1 MVTRGIVEKLLD
13 RYTIKVRMPLLNR
26 MKQNSSSILSDD
38 LNEAVVSVP
47 PNFDPNINV
56 GDVVFVA
63 FEDNNFGKP
72 VVIGYLY
79 RSNMTPTY
87 GDIILNSVNVKIA
100 ANLSADTTIGDVSS
114 TNISYLKGVTS
125 NIQGQLDSLKDSDTI
140 LSNAFVEWTKSGD
153 PDKIVNLININNEKI
168 EIISHVALIN
178 FDDDVFYGKLDE
190 ETGYLSKIYFKYLNY
205 GGEILDVSDLD
216 SLQITDVGRF
226 YKINQKIVYNNI
238 NYYAGDYILLT
249 NIDTKNVR
257 YFTKINGTNIIPG
270 DGIDFIED
278 TSGLKISHYNSQ
290 GKGSENSGRTYIQ
303 SIEVDKFGHVIN
315 VSTGTETAEN
325 THYRVD
331 AQLENAGDPTVKFV
345 ENNTTSSEIK
355 FVGKGST
362 AISGKD
368 NEITINTDVK
378 IEDIKQSE
386 ETTIILDCRHFR

>member
-1 MVTRGIVEKLLD
+1 MITRGIVEKLLD

-26 MKQNSSSILSDD
+26 MKQNSNSILSDD
-38 LNEAVVSVP
+38 LNEAVVSVL

-87 GDIILNSVNVKIA
+87 GDIILNSINVKIA

-153 PDKIVNLININNEKI
+153 PDKIVNSVSINDEKI
-168 EIISHVALIN
+168 ETIAHVAPIN
-178 FDDDVFYGKLDE
+178 FDENVFYGKLNE
-190 ETGYLSKIYFKYLNY
+190 ETGYLSQIYFKYLNY
-205 GGEILDVSDLD
+205 GGEISNVSELDN
-216 SLQITDVGRF
+216 LQITDVGRF
-226 YKINQKIVYNNI
+226 YKIKQKIIYDNI
-238 NYYAGDYILLT
+238 SYYVGDYILLT
-249 NIDTKNVR
+249 NIDTKSVK
-257 YFTKINGTNIIPG
+257 YFTKISGSDIFPG

-278 TSGLKISHYNSQ
+278 SSGFKISHYNSQ

-315 VSTGTETAEN
+315 VSTGTETTEN
-325 THYRVD
+325 THYRVN
-331 AQLENAGDPTVKFV
+331 AQVENNNDPVVKFV
-345 ENNTTSSEIK
+345 EDNTTSSEIK
-355 FVGKGST
+355 FVGSGSSV
-362 AISGKD
+362 ISGKD
-368 NEITINTDVK
+368 KEITITTDVK

-386 ETTIILDCRHFR
+386 DVTIILDCRHFR

>member
-1 MVTRGIVEKLLD
+1 MITRGIVEKLLD

-26 MKQNSSSILSDD
+26 MKQNSNSILSDD

-87 GDIILNSVNVKIA
+87 GDIILNSINVKIA

-125 NIQGQLDSLKDSDTI
+125 NIQGQLNSLKDSDTI

-153 PDKIVNLININNEKI
+153 PDKIVNAVSINDEKI
-168 EIISHVALIN
+168 ETIAHVAPIN
-178 FDDDVFYGKLDE
+178 FDENVFCGKLNE
-190 ETGYLSKIYFKYLNY
+190 ETGYLSRIYFKYLNY
-205 GGEILDVSDLD
+205 GGEISNVSELD

-226 YKINQKIVYNNI
+226 YKIKQKIIYDNI
-238 NYYAGDYILLT
+238 SYYVGDYILLT
-249 NIDTKNVR
+249 NIDTKSVK
-257 YFTKINGTNIIPG
+257 YFTKIGGSNIFPG

-278 TSGLKISHYNSQ
+278 SSGFKIAHYNSQ
-290 GKGSENSGRTYIQ
+290 GRGSENSGRTYIQ

-325 THYRVD
+325 THYTVD
-331 AQLENAGDPTVKFV
+331 AQVENTNDPTVKFV
-345 ENNTTSSEIK
+345 ENNSTSSEIK
-355 FVGKGST
+355 FVGKGSSV
-362 AISGKD
+362 ISGKD
-368 NEITINTDVK
+368 KEITITTDVK
-378 IEDIKQSE
+378 VEDIKQSE
-386 ETTIILDCRHFR
+386 DVTIILDCRHFR

>member
-1 MVTRGIVEKLLD
+1 MITRGIVEKLLD

-87 GDIILNSVNVKIA
+87 GDIILNSINVKIA

-153 PDKIVNLININNEKI
+153 PDKIVNAVSINDEKI
-168 EIISHVALIN
+168 ETIAHVAPIN
-178 FDDDVFYGKLDE
+178 FDENVFYGKLNE
-190 ETGYLSKIYFKYLNY
+190 KTGYLSRIYFKYLNY
-205 GGEILDVSDLD
+205 GGEISTVSDLD
-216 SLQITDVGRF
+216 GLQITDVGRF
-226 YKINQKIVYNNI
+226 YKISQKIKYNDI
-238 NYYAGDYILLT
+238 SYYAGDYILLT
-249 NIDTKNVR
+249 NVDTKNVK
-257 YFTKINGTNIIPG
+257 YFTKINGSNIVPG
-270 DGIDFIED
+270 DGINFIED
-278 TSGLKISHYNSQ
+278 SSGFKIAHYNSQ

-315 VSTGTETAEN
+315 VGTGTETAEN
-325 THYRVD
+325 THYTVGV
-331 AQLENAGDPTVKFV
+331 QVENTNDPTVKFV
-345 ENNTTSSEIK
+345 ENNSTSSEIK
-355 FVGKGST
+355 FVGKGSSV
-362 AISGKD
+362 ISGKD
-368 NEITINTDVK
+368 KEITITTDVK
-378 IEDIKQSE
+378 VEDIKQSE
-386 ETTIILDCRHFR
+386 DVTIILDCRHFR

>member
-87 GDIILNSVNVKIA
+87 GDIILNSINVKIA

-153 PDKIVNLININNEKI
+153 PDKIVNSININNEKI
-168 EIISHVALIN
+168 ETVSHVAPIN
-178 FDDDVFYGKLDE
+178 FDDDVFYGKLNE

-205 GGEILDVSDLD
+205 GGEILNVSDLD

-226 YKINQKIVYNNI
+226 YKVRQKITYNGI
-238 NYYAGDYILLT
+238 SYYAGDYILLT
-249 NIDTKNVR
+249 NVDIKNVK
-257 YFTKINGTNIIPG
+257 YFTKINGSNIFPG

-278 TSGLKISHYNSQ
+278 STGFKIAHYNSQ

-315 VSTGTETAEN
+315 VGTGTETAEN

-331 AQLENAGDPTVKFV
+331 AQVENINDPIVKFV
-345 ENNTTSSEIK
+345 ENDTTSSEIK

-362 AISGKD
+362 AISGGNK
-368 NEITINTDVK
+368 EITIDTNVK
-378 IEDIKQSE
+378 IEDVKQTE
-386 ETTIILDCRHFR
+386 DVTIILDCRHFR

>member
-1 MVTRGIVEKLLD
+1 MITRGIVEKLLD

-26 MKQNSSSILSDD
+26 MKQNSNSILSDD

-87 GDIILNSVNVKIA
+87 GDIILNSINVKIA

-125 NIQGQLDSLKDSDTI
+125 NIQGQLNSLKDSDTI

-153 PDKIVNLININNEKI
+153 PDKIVNAVSINDEKI
-168 EIISHVALIN
+168 ETIAHVAPIN
-178 FDDDVFYGKLDE
+178 FDENVFYGKLNE
-190 ETGYLSKIYFKYLNY
+190 ETGYLSRIYFKYLNY
-205 GGEILDVSDLD
+205 GGEISNVSELD

-226 YKINQKIVYNNI
+226 YKIKQKIIYDNI
-238 NYYAGDYILLT
+238 SYYVGDYILLT
-249 NIDTKNVR
+249 NIDTKSVK
-257 YFTKINGTNIIPG
+257 YFTKISGSNIFPG

-278 TSGLKISHYNSQ
+278 SSGFKIAHYNSQ

-325 THYRVD
+325 THYTVD
-331 AQLENAGDPTVKFV
+331 AQVENTNDPTVKFV
-345 ENNTTSSEIK
+345 ENNSTSSEIK
-355 FVGKGST
+355 FVGKGSSV
-362 AISGKD
+362 ISGKD
-368 NEITINTDVK
+368 KEITITTDVK
-378 IEDIKQSE
+378 VEDIKQSE
-386 ETTIILDCRHFR
+386 DVTIILDCRHFR

>member
-1 MVTRGIVEKLLD
+1 MITRGIVEKLLD
-13 RYTIKVRMPLLNR
+13 RYTIKVRMPILNR
-26 MKQNSSSILSDD
+26 MKQNSNSILSDD

-87 GDIILNSVNVKIA
+87 GDIILNSINVKIA

-153 PDKIVNLININNEKI
+153 PDKIVNAVSINDEKI
-168 EIISHVALIN
+168 ETIAHVAPIN
-178 FDDDVFYGKLDE
+178 FDENVFYGKLNE
-190 ETGYLSKIYFKYLNY
+190 ETGYLSRIYFKYLNY
-205 GGEILDVSDLD
+205 GGEISNVSELD

-226 YKINQKIVYNNI
+226 YKIKQKIIYDNI
-238 NYYAGDYILLT
+238 SYYVGDYILLT
-249 NIDTKNVR
+249 NIDTKSVK
-257 YFTKINGTNIIPG
+257 YFTKISGSNIVPG
-270 DGIDFIED
+270 DGINFIED
-278 TSGLKISHYNSQ
+278 SAGLKISHYNST

-303 SIEVDKFGHVIN
+303 SIVVDKFGHVID
-315 VSTGTETAEN
+315 VGTGTETAEN
-325 THYRVD
+325 THYTVD
-331 AQLENAGDPTVKFV
+331 AQVENTNDPTVKFV
-345 ENNTTSSEIK
+345 ENNSTSSEIK
-355 FVGKGST
+355 FVGKGSSV
-362 AISGKD
+362 ISGKD
-368 NEITINTDVK
+368 KEITITTDVK
-378 IEDIKQSE
+378 VEDIKQSE
-386 ETTIILDCRHFR
+386 DITIILDCRHFR

>member
-1 MVTRGIVEKLLD
+1 MITRGIVEKLLD
-13 RYTIKVRMPLLNR
+13 RYTIKVRMPILNR
-26 MKQNSSSILSDD
+26 MKQNSNSILSDD

-79 RSNMTPTY
+79 RSNMTPTD
-87 GDIILNSVNVKIA
+87 GDIILNSINVKIA

-153 PDKIVNLININNEKI
+153 PDKIVNAVSINDEKI
-168 EIISHVALIN
+168 ETIAHVAPIN
-178 FDDDVFYGKLDE
+178 FDENVFYGKLNE
-190 ETGYLSKIYFKYLNY
+190 ETGYLSRIYFKYLNY
-205 GGEILDVSDLD
+205 GGEISNVSELD

-226 YKINQKIVYNNI
+226 YKIKQKIIYDNI
-238 NYYAGDYILLT
+238 SYYVGDYILLT
-249 NIDTKNVR
+249 NIDTKSVK
-257 YFTKINGTNIIPG
+257 YFTKISGSGIFPG
-270 DGIDFIED
+270 GGIDFIED
-278 TSGLKISHYNSQ
+278 SSGFKIAHYNSQ

-315 VSTGTETAEN
+315 VGTGTETAEN
-325 THYRVD
+325 THYTVD
-331 AQLENAGDPTVKFV
+331 VQVENTNDPTVKFV
-345 ENNTTSSEIK
+345 ENNSTSSEIK
-355 FVGKGST
+355 FVGKGSSV
-362 AISGKD
+362 ISGKD
-368 NEITINTDVK
+368 KEITITTDVK
-378 IEDIKQSE
+378 VEDIKQSE
-386 ETTIILDCRHFR
+386 DVTIILDCRHFR

>member
-1 MVTRGIVEKLLD
+1 MITRGIVEKLLD

-26 MKQNSSSILSDD
+26 MKQNSNSILSED

-87 GDIILNSVNVKIA
+87 GDIILNSINVKIA

-125 NIQGQLDSLKDSDTI
+125 NIQGQLNSLKDSDTI

-153 PDKIVNLININNEKI
+153 PDKIVNTINVNDEKI
-168 EIISHVALIN
+168 ETIAHVAPIN
-178 FDDDVFYGKLDE
+178 FDENVFYGKLNE
-190 ETGYLSKIYFKYLNY
+190 ETGYLSRIYFKYLNY
-205 GGEILDVSDLD
+205 GGEISNVSELDN
-216 SLQITDVGRF
+216 LQITDVGRF
-226 YKINQKIVYNNI
+226 YKIKQKIIYDNI
-238 NYYAGDYILLT
+238 SYYVGDYILLT
-249 NIDTKNVR
+249 NIDTKSVK
-257 YFTKINGTNIIPG
+257 YFTKISGSDIFPG

-278 TSGLKISHYNSQ
+278 SSGFKISHYNSQ

-315 VSTGTETAEN
+315 VSTGTETTEN
-325 THYRVD
+325 THYRVN
-331 AQLENAGDPTVKFV
+331 AQVENNNDPVVKFV
-345 ENNTTSSEIK
+345 EDNTTSSEIK
-355 FVGKGST
+355 FVGSGSSV
-362 AISGKD
+362 ISGKD
-368 NEITINTDVK
+368 KEITITTDVK

-386 ETTIILDCRHFR
+386 DVTIILDCRHFR

>member
-1 MVTRGIVEKLLD
+1 MITRGIVEKLLD

-26 MKQNSSSILSDD
+26 MKQNSNSILSDD

-87 GDIILNSVNVKIA
+87 GDIILNSINVKIA

-125 NIQGQLDSLKDSDTI
+125 NIQGQLNSLKDSDTI

-153 PDKIVNLININNEKI
+153 PDKIVNTINVNDEKI
-168 EIISHVALIN
+168 ETIAHVAPIN
-178 FDDDVFYGKLDE
+178 FDENVFYGKLND
-190 ETGYLSKIYFKYLNY
+190 ETGYLSRIYFKYLNY
-205 GGEILDVSDLD
+205 GGEISNVSELD

-226 YKINQKIVYNNI
+226 YKIKQKIIYDNI
-238 NYYAGDYILLT
+238 SYYVGDYILLT
-249 NIDTKNVR
+249 NIDTKSVK
-257 YFTKINGTNIIPG
+257 YFTKISGSGIFPG

-278 TSGLKISHYNSQ
+278 SSGFKIAHYNSQ

-325 THYRVD
+325 THYRVN
-331 AQLENAGDPTVKFV
+331 AQVENNNDPVVKFV
-345 ENNTTSSEIK
+345 EDNTTSSEIK
-355 FVGKGST
+355 FVGSGSSV
-362 AISGKD
+362 ISGKD
-368 NEITINTDVK
+368 KEITITTDVK

-386 ETTIILDCRHFR
+386 DVTIILDCRHFR

>member
-1 MVTRGIVEKLLD
+1 MITRGIVEKLLD

-26 MKQNSSSILSDD
+26 IKQNSSSILSDD

-87 GDIILNSVNVKIA
+87 GDIILNSINVKIA

-153 PDKIVNLININNEKI
+153 PDKIVNAVSINDEKI
-168 EIISHVALIN
+168 ETIAHVAPIN
-178 FDDDVFYGKLDE
+178 FDENVFYGKLNE
-190 ETGYLSKIYFKYLNY
+190 ETGYLSRIYFKYLNY
-205 GGEILDVSDLD
+205 GGEISNVSELD

-226 YKINQKIVYNNI
+226 YKIKQKIIYDNI
-238 NYYAGDYILLT
+238 SYYVGDYILLT
-249 NIDTKNVR
+249 NIDTKSVK
-257 YFTKINGTNIIPG
+257 YFTKISGSNIVPG
-270 DGIDFIED
+270 DGINFIED
-278 TSGLKISHYNSQ
+278 SAGLKISHYNST

-303 SIEVDKFGHVIN
+303 SIVVDKFGHVID
-315 VSTGTETAEN
+315 VGTGTETAEN
-325 THYRVD
+325 THYTVD
-331 AQLENAGDPTVKFV
+331 AQVENTNDPTVKFV
-345 ENNTTSSEIK
+345 ENNSISSEIK
-355 FVGKGST
+355 FVGKGSSV
-362 AISGKD
+362 ISGKD
-368 NEITINTDVK
+368 KEITITTDVK
-378 IEDIKQSE
+378 VEDIKQSE
-386 ETTIILDCRHFR
+386 DITIILDCRHFR

>member
-1 MVTRGIVEKLLD
+1 MITRGIVEKLLD

-87 GDIILNSVNVKIA
+87 GDIILNSINVKIA

-153 PDKIVNLININNEKI
+153 PDKIVNAVSINDEKI
-168 EIISHVALIN
+168 ETIAHVAPIN
-178 FDDDVFYGKLDE
+178 FDENVFCGKLNE
-190 ETGYLSKIYFKYLNY
+190 ETGYLSRIYFKYLNY
-205 GGEILDVSDLD
+205 GGEISNVSELD

-226 YKINQKIVYNNI
+226 YKIKQKIIYDNI
-238 NYYAGDYILLT
+238 SYYVGDYILLT
-249 NIDTKNVR
+249 NIDTKSVK
-257 YFTKINGTNIIPG
+257 YFTKINGSNIVPG
-270 DGIDFIED
+270 DGINFIED
-278 TSGLKISHYNSQ
+278 SAGLKISHYNST

-303 SIEVDKFGHVIN
+303 SIVVDKFGHVID
-315 VSTGTETAEN
+315 VGTGTETAEN
-325 THYRVD
+325 THYTVD
-331 AQLENAGDPTVKFV
+331 VQVENTNDPTVKFV
-345 ENNTTSSEIK
+345 ENNSISSEIK
-355 FVGKGST
+355 FVGKGSSV
-362 AISGKD
+362 ISGKD
-368 NEITINTDVK
+368 KEITITTDVK
-378 IEDIKQSE
+378 VEDIKQSE
-386 ETTIILDCRHFR
+386 DVTIILDCRHFR

>member
-1 MVTRGIVEKLLD
+1 MITRGIVEKLLD

-87 GDIILNSVNVKIA
+87 GDIILNSINVKIA

-125 NIQGQLDSLKDSDTI
+125 NIQGQLNSLKDSDTI

-153 PDKIVNLININNEKI
+153 PDKIVNAVSINDEKI
-168 EIISHVALIN
+168 ETIAHVAPIN
-178 FDDDVFYGKLDE
+178 FDENVFYGKLNE
-190 ETGYLSKIYFKYLNY
+190 ETGYLSRIYFKYLNY
-205 GGEILDVSDLD
+205 GGEISNVSELD

-226 YKINQKIVYNNI
+226 YKIKQKIIYDNI
-238 NYYAGDYILLT
+238 SYYVGDYILLT
-249 NIDTKNVR
+249 NVDTKNVK
-257 YFTKINGTNIIPG
+257 YFTKINGSNIVPG
-270 DGIDFIED
+270 DGINFIED
-278 TSGLKISHYNSQ
+278 SAGLKISHYNSQ

-315 VSTGTETAEN
+315 VGTGTETAEN
-325 THYRVD
+325 THYTVD
-331 AQLENAGDPTVKFV
+331 VQVENTNDPTVKFV
-345 ENNTTSSEIK
+345 ENNSTSSEIK
-355 FVGKGST
+355 FVGKGSSV
-362 AISGKD
+362 ISGKD
-368 NEITINTDVK
+368 KEITIATDVK
-378 IEDIKQSE
+378 VEDIKQSE
-386 ETTIILDCRHFR
+386 DVTIILDCRHFR

>member
-1 MVTRGIVEKLLD
+1 MITRGIVEKLLD

-87 GDIILNSVNVKIA
+87 GDIILNSINVKIA

-153 PDKIVNLININNEKI
+153 PDKIVNAVSINDEKI
-168 EIISHVALIN
+168 ETIAHVAPIN
-178 FDDDVFYGKLDE
+178 FDENVFCGKLNE
-190 ETGYLSKIYFKYLNY
+190 ETGYLSRIYFKYLNY
-205 GGEILDVSDLD
+205 GGEISNVSELD

-226 YKINQKIVYNNI
+226 YKIKQKIIYDNI
-238 NYYAGDYILLT
+238 SYYVGDYILLT
-249 NIDTKNVR
+249 NIDTKSVK
-257 YFTKINGTNIIPG
+257 YFTKISGSNIVPG
-270 DGIDFIED
+270 DGINFIED
-278 TSGLKISHYNSQ
+278 SAGLKISHYNST

-303 SIEVDKFGHVIN
+303 SIVVDKFGHVID
-315 VSTGTETAEN
+315 VGTGTETAEN
-325 THYRVD
+325 THYTVD
-331 AQLENAGDPTVKFV
+331 AQVENTNDPTVKFV
-345 ENNTTSSEIK
+345 ENNSISSEIK
-355 FVGKGST
+355 FVGKGSSV
-362 AISGKD
+362 ISGKD
-368 NEITINTDVK
+368 KEITITTDVK
-378 IEDIKQSE
+378 VEDIKQSE
-386 ETTIILDCRHFR
+386 DVTIILDCRHFR

>member
-153 PDKIVNLININNEKI
+153 PDKIVNSININNEKI
-168 EIISHVALIN
+168 KTISHVAPIN
-178 FDDDVFYGKLDE
+178 FDDDVFYGKLNE

>member
-1 MVTRGIVEKLLD
+1 MITRGIVEKLID

-26 MKQNSSSILSDD
+26 MKQNSNSILSDD

-87 GDIILNSVNVKIA
+87 GDIILNSINVKIA

-153 PDKIVNLININNEKI
+153 PDKIVNAVSINDEKI
-168 EIISHVALIN
+168 ETIAHVAPIN
-178 FDDDVFYGKLDE
+178 FDENVFYGKLNE
-190 ETGYLSKIYFKYLNY
+190 ETGYLSRIYFKYLNY
-205 GGEILDVSDLD
+205 GGEISNVSELD

-226 YKINQKIVYNNI
+226 YKIKQKIIYDNI
-238 NYYAGDYILLT
+238 SYYVGDYILLT
-249 NIDTKNVR
+249 NIDTKSVK
-257 YFTKINGTNIIPG
+257 YFTKISGSNIVPG
-270 DGIDFIED
+270 DGINFIED
-278 TSGLKISHYNSQ
+278 SAGLKISHYNST

-303 SIEVDKFGHVIN
+303 SIVVDKFGHVID
-315 VSTGTETAEN
+315 VGTGTETAEN
-325 THYRVD
+325 THYTVD
-331 AQLENAGDPTVKFV
+331 AQVENTNDPTVKFV
-345 ENNTTSSEIK
+345 ENNSTSSEIK
-355 FVGKGST
+355 FVGKGSSV
-362 AISGKD
+362 ISGKD
-368 NEITINTDVK
+368 KEITITTDVK
-378 IEDIKQSE
+378 VEDIKQSE
-386 ETTIILDCRHFR
+386 DITIILDCRHFR